1 MQGTLADVPKD
12 VVVCQICQRRHILC
26 QIVNQFV
33 QRVNDEFSLAR
44 IEALQIPVQ
53 LLVKLL
59 IILLKGQC
67 ARREHRQ
74 DHGNEQNR
82 RKYPD
87 YDLSGFLISK
97 KVHSDQSVIF

>member
-1 MQGTLADVPKD
+1 MDADIQVA
-12 VVVCQICQRRHILC
+12 VVYTFNIDLKVTGQAAG
-26 QIVNQFV
+26 
-33 QRVNDEFSLAR
+33 FSASVSCHT
-44 IEALQIPVQ
+44 AH
-53 LLVKLL
+53 VKLL
-59 IILLKGQC
+59 IILLKRQC